1 MNSLTMKKTFV
12 SIDSGFRLAGTSSS
26 FSIVLATTLENVKRL
41 SLESACIPYTFFDIR
56 DTYHVP
62 LQEAAQPI
70 VAVTIPQKN
79 YSPTQLAAQLA
90 ISLTAAS
97 LNFDTYTVSY
107 DSQTGGYT
115 ISSTGSFQLA
125 WTTDFYTN
133 GNNQNYM
140 YSVLGFS
147 DLSVIRMPD
156 PDTGYATSQV
166 SSGVGMISTDYLMLT
181 IRPAPSN
188 YVTTSNQN
196 AFAMIPVNGNQ
207 FDKIYWNS
215 FSSYDQYCEFA
226 GPGTNLRELIVELKY
241 TDSVVVD
248 LNGCQLSL
256 ILSYTQYPPNN
267 VY

>member
-1 MNSLTMKKTFV
+1 MKKTFV

-26 FSIVLATTLENVKRL
+26 FSVLLATTLENVKRL
-41 SLESACIPYTFFDIR
+41 QLESACIPYTFFDIR

-62 LQEAAQPI
+62 LQEVAQPI
-70 VAVTIPQKN
+70 VAVTIPQKH
-79 YSPTQLAAQLA
+79 YSPAQLAAQLT

-97 LNFDTYTVSY
+97 PNFDTYTVSY

-115 ISSTGSFQLA
+115 INSTGSFQLA

-133 GNNQNYM
+133 GNNRNYM
-140 YSVLGFS
+140 YAVLGFNDQS
-147 DLSVIRMPD
+147 LLRIPD

-166 SSGVGMISTDYLMLT
+166 SSGVGMIATDYLMLT

-188 YVTTSNQN
+188 YVTSSNQN
-196 AFAMIPVNGNQ
+196 CFAMIPVTGNQ

-215 FSSYDQYCEFA
+215 FSSYEQYCEFA
-226 GPGTNLRELIVELKY
+226 GPGTNLREMIVELKY

-248 LNGCQLSL
+248 LNGCELSL
-256 ILSYTQYPPNN
+256 VLSYTQYTPNKL
-267 VY
+267 Y

>member
-1 MNSLTMKKTFV
+1 MKKTFV

-26 FSIVLATTLENVKRL
+26 FSIVLATTIENVKRL

-97 LNFDTYTVSY
+97 LNFYTYTVSY

-196 AFAMIPVNGNQ
+196 AFATFFEPNVIPIGTTKTSIVRFWVGVGALKRRG
-207 FDKIYWNS
+207 DS
-215 FSSYDQYCEFA
+215 FIETILSPSQIEKTKA
-226 GPGTNLRELIVELKY
+226 EWTPVEIKG
-241 TDSVVVD
+241 
-248 LNGCQLSL
+248 LNGKNFKK
-256 ILSYTQYPPNN
+256 IR
-267 VY
+267 VI